1 MLLLTQIIRVKKLSA
16 AVLFSYVLLYLCI
29 IFHFHPLH
37 LNTSYESIKIDYS
50 STPSGSKHNSFHCQ
64 VCHIIT
70 SFNYLDVSEKY
81 SLSVKLFD
89 SQVIV
94 SDETLPLAQTLFT
107 PQLRAPPII

>member
-1 MLLLTQIIRVKKLSA
+1 M
-16 AVLFSYVLLYLCI
+16 
-29 IFHFHPLH
+29 
-37 LNTSYESIKIDYS
+37 
-50 STPSGSKHNSFHCQ
+50 
-64 VCHIIT
+64 
-70 SFNYLDVSEKY
+70 DVSEKY